1 MRANTILWIG
11 ATVLVA
17 CGGLLALAQDKQPA
31 GDHERKVKEAEVPK
45 AALEAL
51 RKAANNAAFTEF
63 AEEVEHG
70 HKFYEGSY
78 KGPNGNV
85 DVVVTEAG
93 DLVVIEEVVPADSVP
108 AAVRA
113 ALEKEAGKD
122 AKATW
127 EKKTI
132 VMFEVHFKKD
142 GKSKELV
149 FTPEGRPFHEEGDK
163 KGEKDED
170 DEKD

>member
-1 MRANTILWIG
+1 MRSNHILLTG
-11 ATVLVA
+11 AAALLA
-17 CGGLLALAQDKQPA
+17 CGGWLALAQDKQPA
-31 GDHERKVKEAEVPK
+31 GDHERKVKEAEVPR

-51 RKAANNAAFTEF
+51 RKAAQNAAFTEF

-85 DVVVTEAG
+85 DVVVTESG
-93 DLVVIEEVVPADSVP
+93 DLVVIEEIVPADGVP

-113 ALEKEAGKD
+113 ALEKAAGKD
-122 AKATW
+122 AKPTW
-127 EKKTI
+127 EKKTV
-132 VMFEVHFKKD
+132 VMYEVHFRKE

-149 FTPEGRPFHEEGDK
+149 FTPDGRQHEEEGARA
-163 KGEKDED
+163 GEKDED
-170 DEKD
+170 EKD